1 MLWGVPIW
9 IWLVL
14 LVSRFLFITVGA
26 VLWVHF
32 FSKVLWSKK
41 IEKKY
46 YGDMLTEKQ
55 TEEGEA
61 GTEKR

>member
-9 IWLVL
+9 IWVVFFASRIL
-14 LVSRFLFITVGA
+14 LVAAGGI
-26 VLWVHF
+26 LWVHF

-46 YGDMLTEKQ
+46 YGGMLKEKQ

-61 GTEKR
+61 AAEKR